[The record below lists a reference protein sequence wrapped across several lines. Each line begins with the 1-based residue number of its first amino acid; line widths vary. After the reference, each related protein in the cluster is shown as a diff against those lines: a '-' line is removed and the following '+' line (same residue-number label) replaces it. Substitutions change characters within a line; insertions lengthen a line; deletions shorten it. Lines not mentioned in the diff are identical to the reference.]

1 MSGSGKRKRE
11 DGVDDTVM
19 GEPIP
24 ATSDG
29 NSSSSNPASSISSAG
44 AFTAIHPPVT
54 LLVTSVPGLGAA
66 QHTHTD
72 TQITLPSFAA
82 TPTTTTTTT
91 AATSSIA
98 PSHTTATTATPTTSE
113 AWEPRHVSLYKKTEK
128 LTLIGEGTYGSV
140 FLARDPNGELVALKK
155 IRKEKKEG
163 FPITAIREIKIL
175 KRVDH
180 INIVRLKDVVSSHTY
195 IHNTGS
201 AAAAAAVN
209 NNSKQFKE
217 GDVFM
222 VFEFMD
228 HDLTGLL
235 ESRINFTLPQLTYYL
250 YSILQGLYYLHRHKI
265 IHRDIKGA
273 NILISNNGAVKIADF
288 GLARIMTRGGYT
300 NRVVTLWYR
309 APELLLGMSE
319 YDAKI
324 DVWALGCLFAELLC
338 KGAVLFPGN
347 NSDLDQLHRIY
358 EYCGTPDEKSWP
370 AVTKLKYYAQ
380 FTPEKRDR
388 RLRQLFE
395 SRMRSG
401 GGLIT
406 SKAIDLLD
414 KMLQLNPSERI
425 SAKDALDHDFFYEE
439 SKGLRMMRREEHP
452 KYAQNYH
459 EYHSKRRRKN
469 REEQMKHGGG
479 GGGAAGGPGNGGG
492 AAAGEREGERAGAG
506 AGGGGGG
513 GGAAGRGGAVG
524 GISAAAGSAAG
535 MGGGGH
541 RGSAAAGAGG
551 GMASG
556 AVGGGAGGPLGGGH
570 QGRGAGGAN
579 VHPSRQPPPGGGVGG
594 YSNKPRG

>member
-1 MSGSGKRKRE
+1 M
-11 DGVDDTVM
+11 DDTLVA
-19 GEPIP
+19 PLV
-24 ATSDG
+24 ATAD
-29 NSSSSNPASSISSAG
+29 SSSSSTSTSSISSSG
-44 AFTAIHPPVT
+44 AFTAIHPPAT
-54 LLVTSVPGLGAA
+54 LIVSSIPGLSP
-66 QHTHTD
+66 HTD
-72 TQITLPSFAA
+72 NPPHTSATAVASSTPATASTTDPSSS
-82 TPTTTTTTT
+82 TTVTTTST
-91 AATSSIA
+91 
-98 PSHTTATTATPTTSE
+98 
-113 AWEPRHVSLYKKTEK
+113 WQPRHVSLYKKTEK

-140 FLARDPNGELVALKK
+140 FLARDPTGELVALKK

-180 INIVRLKDVVSSHTY
+180 VNIVRLKDVVSSHTY
-195 IHNTGS
+195 ISGGGGTGVGAGGAGS
-201 AAAAAAVN
+201 R
-209 NNSKQFKE
+209 QFKE

-222 VFEFMD
+222 VFEFCD

-235 ESRINFTLPQLTYYL
+235 ESRVTLTLPQLTYYL

-324 DVWALGCLFAELLC
+324 DIWAVGCLFAELLC

-358 EYCGTPDEKSWP
+358 DYCGTPDEKSWP

-380 FTPEKRDR
+380 FTPEKRER
-388 RLRQLFE
+388 RLKQLFD
-395 SRMRSG
+395 SRMRSASY

-406 SKAIDLLD
+406 AKAIDLLD
-414 KMLQLNPSERI
+414 RMLQLNPSERI

-439 SKGLRMMRREEHP
+439 GKGLRMMRREEHP
-452 KYAQNYH
+452 KYGQNYH

-469 REEQMKHGGG
+469 REEQMKAGGGGGG
-479 GGGAAGGPGNGGG
+479 GGGAGAGGGTAVGG
-492 AAAGEREGERAGAG
+492 AGGERDGERGGG

-513 GGAAGRGGAVG
+513 GGMGMGRGGTAGV
-524 GISAAAGSAAG
+524 SAAAGSAASG
-535 MGGGGH
+535 SYRGAVSAAGGGG
-541 RGSAAAGAGG
+541 GIAGG
-551 GMASG
+551 P
-556 AVGGGAGGPLGGGH
+556 VGGGAAGPAGVGH
-570 QGRGAGGAN
+570 QARGGVN
-579 VHPSRQPPPGGGVGG
+579 THPSRQQPPAGTGGG
-594 YSNKPRG
+594 YPNKQRG